1 MDSYSPHPQEE
12 PELSNG
18 SSHSW
23 VTFAFR
29 VEFLRRGFH
38 FGAETKQHAHL
49 ANGGNVS
56 KYLSNPTCNAPAH
69 S

>member
-23 VTFAFR
+23 VTFASR
-29 VEFLRRGFH
+29 VEFLRREFH

-49 ANGGNVS
+49 ADVS
-56 KYLSNPTCNAPAH
+56 KYLAKPTCNAPAH